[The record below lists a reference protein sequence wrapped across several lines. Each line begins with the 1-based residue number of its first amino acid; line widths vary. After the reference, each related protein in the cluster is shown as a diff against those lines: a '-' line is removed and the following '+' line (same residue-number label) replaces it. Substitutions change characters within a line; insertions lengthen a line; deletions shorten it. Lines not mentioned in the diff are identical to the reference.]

1 MIDAVPIL
9 QLLLG
14 LFADDLLEITHHGG
28 EGVWSCNG
36 AEQIM
41 RVLDVGDP
49 VAQRLIDGILEN
61 TVTQRDFHDF
71 GSEHAHAGHIQGLT
85 AGIDLTHVDTALQT
99 EHGAYGGSGHTMLT
113 RTGFGDDAGLAHA
126 LDQQRL
132 SEGIVDLVC
141 AGVVQILALEEDPG
155 VQTGFLPK
163 ALGKTRS
170 FGQWRRTAH
179 VLLVEPGKFLM
190 EFRIGLGLCV
200 DAFELV
206 KRRNQRLRHVASTE
220 LAEIWTFMCA
230 QRGLFGCFHSC
241 SCLY

>member
-61 TVTQRDFHDF
+61 TVAQRAFHDF
-71 GSEHAHAGHIQGLT
+71 GSEHAHAGHIQSLT

-163 ALGKTRS
+163 ALGKTRPV
-170 FGQWRRTAH
+170 RRRVRARQA
-179 VLLVEPGKFLM
+179 P
-190 EFRIGLGLCV
+190 
-200 DAFELV
+200 
-206 KRRNQRLRHVASTE
+206 
-220 LAEIWTFMCA
+220 
-230 QRGLFGCFHSC
+230 
-241 SCLY
+241 